1 MDGSLDIGSLR
12 DGDVVAPT
20 SRVLKTA
27 PPPPAPTAPAPA
39 APAPAEPVPA
49 ESAPAATAEFASAP
63 APASGSVIDVM
74 LTRRSISKLEEPG
87 PTDEQLDTLLHAA
100 TTVPDHGGLRPWRF
114 AVVRG
119 AGRDRF
125 GDALAAAANDPGV
138 RDKAFA
144 APALIAV
151 ISAPKVDSS
160 IPEWEQTTSASSSGY
175 AITLAAHGLGLGA
188 SWRSTEHMDG
198 PALRALFGMAPT
210 DRLLGW
216 VNLGT
221 PVEDAPPERREAP
234 DLTSLVTR
242 VE

>member
-1 MDGSLDIGSLR
+1 MWMGGVPPYGYRVENRKLLVDDEHAAHVRWIFARFLEIGSC
-12 DGDVVAPT
+12 T
-20 SRVLKTA
+20 E
-27 PPPPAPTAPAPA
+27 
-39 APAPAEPVPA
+39 PAEQ
-49 ESAPAATAEFASAP
+49 
-63 APASGSVIDVM
+63 
-74 LTRRSISKLEEPG
+74 LE
-87 PTDEQLDTLLHAA
+87 TLLHAA

-119 AGRDRF
+119 AGRARF
-125 GDALAAAANDPGV
+125 GDALAAAANDPAV
-138 RDKAFA
+138 RDKALA

-151 ISAPKVDSS
+151 IAAPKLDSK

-198 PALRALFGMAPT
+198 PALRELFGMAPT

-216 VNLGT
+216 VNVGT

-234 DLTSLVTR
+234 DLASLVTR

>member
-1 MDGSLDIGSLR
+1 VDGSLGIGSLR
-12 DGDVVAPT
+12 DGGVVVPTGRLVKAAAPRQPTEAAPT
-20 SRVLKTA
+20 
-27 PPPPAPTAPAPA
+27 PT
-39 APAPAEPVPA
+39 
-49 ESAPAATAEFASAP
+49 ASAP
-63 APASGSVIDVM
+63 APTSGSVIDVM

-87 PTDEQLDTLLHAA
+87 PTAEQLETLLHAA

-119 AGRDRF
+119 AGRARF
-125 GDALAAAANDPGV
+125 GDALAAAANDPAV
-138 RDKAFA
+138 RDKALA

-151 ISAPKVDSS
+151 IAAPKLDSK

-198 PALRALFGMAPT
+198 PALRELFGMAPT

-216 VNLGT
+216 VNVGT

-234 DLTSLVTR
+234 DLASLVTR